1 MKHQLQKRR
10 KRELPVT
17 KDANSDIL
25 QGFEILGIKTS
36 AQPEYPGTQNF
47 AKRFVRCSRTKFT
60 QVTYSASSS

>member
-1 MKHQLQKRR
+1 MKLQLPKRS
-10 KRELPVT
+10 KREVPVT
-17 KDANSDIL
+17 KEAYSDIRE
-25 QGFEILGIKTS
+25 GFELLGIKTS